1 VTTHK
6 IEILITGRDKASG
19 PISGVKG
26 ALGGIGVVAGGIL
39 AAGVFQGIAQGFM
52 NMAAGAATFVK
63 DSVGSA
69 ARVEEMAAVLK
80 TLEAN
85 QGLAIG
91 TTDRMVDSI
100 KDLGITTQS
109 AQWVT
114 AQFTR
119 WQLDSA
125 DATKLARLAQD
136 AAVISMQDSSDA
148 LKGLM
153 HGITTMN
160 TRVLRT
166 YGITLASTVSAQDE
180 YAESLGK
187 TRAEL
192 NETEKIQAVLNA
204 VLGQGTQI
212 QGAYEAAMDTAGKKA
227 RSMKRHVVEL
237 MNAVGEPFLNA
248 FGNVVDIFT
257 DFLKSMRY
265 ISEEGGILNDFL
277 LSIGG
282 VVDELFAAFNQADI
296 GLDTFGDHIANVLA
310 PITDFLERLKTF
322 LQLVRIFGPES
333 ASAALGLEALFGPKI
348 AGFIGQA
355 IILFGQIKTAIQPVW
370 DAVKNLFAAFIE
382 SGPQAQAEMGTFADW
397 LLENLIPTIT
407 VLAGNVATILNNMA
421 EFWREHGATIMAV
434 LRVAFQTIIA
444 IVTSVWEV
452 ITGIFSVFSSI
463 LVGDWSAVWATIQS
477 VIENIAQKILTIMGT
492 SLEELRATWAENFRM
507 MLMIIIGLGFKIYNA
522 GRNLVQGLWKGIKS
536 VWSRMVSWIKSKVDG
551 ILAIFG
557 DILKLGSP
565 SRTMEQYGR
574 WMMEGL
580 AKGIDGA
587 AMKPELAMAGSVP
600 GLMGAASG
608 ATGSGGRGPV
618 YLTINVDGARDP
630 RAVVDE
636 IMRRL
641 RRQGVTLGQ

>member
-26 ALGGIGVVAGGIL
+26 ALGGIGTVAGGIL

-63 DSVGSA
+63 ESVGSA

-80 TLEAN
+80 VLEAN
-85 QGLAIG
+85 QGLATG

-114 AQFTR
+114 AQFVR
-119 WQLDSA
+119 YQLDAA
-125 DATKLARLAQD
+125 DATKLSRLAQD
-136 AAVISMQDSSDA
+136 AAVISMQDSSQA
-148 LKGLM
+148 LQGLM

-166 YGITLASTVSAQDE
+166 YGITLASTVTAQDT
-180 YAESLGK
+180 YAKSIGK
-187 TRAEL
+187 TRAQL
-192 NETEKIQAVLNA
+192 TNTEKIQAVLNA
-204 VLGQGTQI
+204 VLDQGTQI
-212 QGAYEAAMDTAGKKA
+212 QGAYTAAMDTAGKKS
-227 RSMKRHVVEL
+227 RSMRRHVVEL
-237 MNAVGEPFLNA
+237 MNAVGAPFLNA
-248 FGNVVDIFT
+248 FGNVIDIFT

-265 ISEEGGILNDFL
+265 IAEEGGMLNNFL
-277 LSIGG
+277 LAVGG
-282 VVDELFAAFNQADI
+282 VVDELFTAFGQADI
-296 GLDTFGDHIANVLA
+296 GFDTFGDHISNVIT
-310 PITDFLERLKTF
+310 PITDFLTRLKTF

-348 AGFIGQA
+348 AGFIEQA
-355 IILFGQIKTAIQPVW
+355 MTLFGQIKTVMQPVV

-382 SGPQAQAEMGTFADW
+382 SGPQAKEEMGTFADW
-397 LLENLIPTIT
+397 LLENLVPTIENL
-407 VLAGNVATILNNMA
+407 VANVSTFLNNMA
-421 EFWREHGATIMAV
+421 EFWREHGDAIMEIV
-434 LRVAFQTIIA
+434 RTAFQWIVAIISS
-444 IVTSVWEV
+444 TWEV

-463 LVGDWSAVWATIQS
+463 LQGDWDAVWETIRS
-477 VIENIAQKILTIMGT
+477 TIESIAEKILTIMGT
-492 SLEELRATWAENFRM
+492 SLGELRETWAENFRM
-507 MLMIIIGLGFKIYNA
+507 MLLIIVGLGLKIYTA
-522 GRNLVQGLWKGIKS
+522 GKNLVQGLWNGIKAK
-536 VWSRMVSWIKSKVDG
+536 WTQLKDWFKQK
-551 ILAIFG
+551 ILDLLGTFTKL
-557 DILKLGSP
+557 LKLGSP
-565 SRTMEQYGR
+565 SGLFKQYGE

-587 AMKPELAMAGSVP
+587 TMKPQLAMAGSVP
-600 GLMGAASG
+600 GLIGAAGG
-608 ATGSGGRGPV
+608 AAGSGGRGPV

-630 RAVVDE
+630 KSVVDE